1 MLETTLR
8 LSLLYQSMFMLRTI
22 PMSGHRT
29 HAGGRPGTWC
39 LFILVLLPLVL
50 LAGVRGARADVS
62 WGEAYGGVFVGAGRT
77 ENRIID
83 PQGFAHWGKRG
94 WATDYDGT
102 DLAGGLLLGR
112 EFTLNSARFR
122 VELDGVFG
130 DMSRQTDRVDP
141 QGRDET
147 ARASLRWATTARVGV
162 EQTEGPVTVLFNG
175 GVAVAGIENSVTDI
189 DFFPDMPPRKDPDD
203 SFHDRSTR
211 IGWVLGL
218 GIEAPLGD
226 AWRWRLDGSYLGF
239 GRSTHRVNRS
249 GNNPCG
255 PGGPREACRY
265 RVENHLVIL
274 RLAIIRRFDL

>member
-1 MLETTLR
+1 
-8 LSLLYQSMFMLRTI
+8 MFMLRSI

-29 HAGGRPGTWC
+29 HAGGRHG
-39 LFILVLLPLVL
+39 
-50 LAGVRGARADVS
+50 
-62 WGEAYGGVFVGAGRT
+62 Y
-77 ENRIID
+77 
-83 PQGFAHWGKRG
+83 
-94 WATDYDGT
+94 
-102 DLAGGLLLGR
+102 
-112 EFTLNSARFR
+112 
-122 VELDGVFG
+122 
-130 DMSRQTDRVDP
+130 RVDP

-147 ARASLRWATTARVGV
+147 AGASLRWATTARVGV
-162 EQTEGPVTVLFNG
+162 ERTEGPVTVLFNG
-175 GVAVAGIENSVTDI
+175 GVTVAGIENSVTDI
-189 DFFPDMPPRKDPDD
+189 DFFGDMSPRKDPDD

>member
-1 MLETTLR
+1 
-8 LSLLYQSMFMLRTI
+8 MFMLRSI

-29 HAGGRPGTWC
+29 HAGGRHG
-39 LFILVLLPLVL
+39 
-50 LAGVRGARADVS
+50 
-62 WGEAYGGVFVGAGRT
+62 Y
-77 ENRIID
+77 
-83 PQGFAHWGKRG
+83 
-94 WATDYDGT
+94 
-102 DLAGGLLLGR
+102 
-112 EFTLNSARFR
+112 
-122 VELDGVFG
+122 
-130 DMSRQTDRVDP
+130 RVDP

-162 EQTEGPVTVLFNG
+162 ERTEGPVTVLFNG

-189 DFFPDMPPRKDPDD
+189 DFFGDMPPRKDPDD